1 MKSWIRLSCVS
12 VTAAWLVK
20 VRRLF
25 EHGSV
30 TVPFRLS
37 SCRNHESVW
46 VAFRSL
52 LRGWWKLDDFF
63 EYDSATLPFR
73 VSSWW
78 NIEAVWVAFRSLLR
92 GWSILPTYNE
102 NGSVTLPFR
111 VSSWWNHEAV
121 WVAFR
126 SLLRGWSI
134 LATYNENG
142 SVTLPFRVSSWSKYR
157 AVREMPRF
165 PKTYVC
171 VSPGSRLRYCSS
183 RNHVCISFPF
193 RVSDLSSVKSVK
205 LT

>member
-1 MKSWIRLSCVS
+1 MKKL
-12 VTAAWLVK
+12 K

-25 EHGSV
+25 EYGSV
-30 TVPFRLS
+30 TLPFRLS
-37 SCRNHESVW
+37 FCRNHESVW
-46 VAFRSL
+46 VAFRSQ
-52 LRGWWKLDDFF
+52 LRGCWKLGDFF
-63 EYDSATLPFR
+63 EYD
-73 VSSWW
+73 
-78 NIEAVWVAFRSLLR
+78 
-92 GWSILPTYNE
+92 
-102 NGSVTLPFR
+102 SVTLPFR
-111 VSSWWNHEAV
+111 VSSWLNIEAV

-142 SVTLPFRVSSWSKYR
+142 SVTLPFRVSSWSKYL